1 MLPKQH
7 SHLIL
12 HLKLLLQT
20 LCSTVLKD
28 PGDHEI
34 LFTHGDSLHDLC
46 GSSTFPPF
54 GGGDDIIPGF

>member
-1 MLPKQH
+1 MLLKKH
-7 SHLIL
+7 VHFSL
-12 HLKLLLQT
+12 HLKLPLQPHF
-20 LCSTVLKD
+20 STVLKD

-54 GGGDDIIPGF
+54 GGGEDIIPGF